1 MKQEALSW
9 WRGEYMHWL
18 FLTGR
23 LVQSLE
29 LTVEDKNRLPKFFSD
44 IYTGALPLL
53 SLSLSIF
60 LCLSVSFCVSFCL
73 SVCVFLSHIHTHK
86 IYFKIN
92 VKESE

>member
-18 FLTGR
+18 HLTGR

-44 IYTGALPLL
+44 LYTGALPLL
-53 SLSLSIF
+53 SLSLSVF
-60 LCLSVSFCVSFCL
+60 LCLSVSFCVSV
-73 SVCVFLSHIHTHK
+73 SVCMSFSHIYTHIK
-86 IYFKIN
+86 YIFKIN